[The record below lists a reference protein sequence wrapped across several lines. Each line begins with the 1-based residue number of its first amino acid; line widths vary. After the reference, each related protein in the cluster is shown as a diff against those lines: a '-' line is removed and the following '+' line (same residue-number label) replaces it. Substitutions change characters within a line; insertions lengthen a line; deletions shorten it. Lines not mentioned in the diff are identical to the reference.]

1 MKYDANMTEFH
12 GDIVAAVRLMC
23 GKDTDARYNSEGAS
37 PAPLRDYL
45 KNRYGYNGK
54 CSNGV
59 MYQNTPS
66 KGMEIKLDREVDNN
80 GDNFIMI

>member
-1 MKYDANMTEFH
+1 MKYDASMTEFH

-23 GKDTDARYNSEGAS
+23 GKDTDARSNSEGAS

-45 KNRYGYNGK
+45 KKRYGNNGK

-59 MYQNTPS
+59 MYTPLIPS
-66 KGMEIKLDREVDNN
+66 PKRILQIGQSSAMLC
-80 GDNFIMI
+80 G